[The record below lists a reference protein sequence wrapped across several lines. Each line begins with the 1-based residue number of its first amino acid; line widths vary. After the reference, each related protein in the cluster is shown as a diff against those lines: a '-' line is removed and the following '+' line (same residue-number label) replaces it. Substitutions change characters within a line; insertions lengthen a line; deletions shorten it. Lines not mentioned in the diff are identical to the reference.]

1 MQFLLCRTLMQFLA
15 EPLVLIGLVL
25 IALGI
30 ATAFLARRIAR
41 VARQSNNIANN
52 DKVFLFF
59 KILGLLMVA
68 TGFVLTAIDVVTY
81 ILSR

>member
-1 MQFLLCRTLMQFLA
+1 MQFLA

-68 TGFVLTAIDVVTY
+68 TGFVLTAIDVATY

>member
-1 MQFLLCRTLMQFLA
+1 MQFLA

-68 TGFVLTAIDVVTY
+68 TGFVLTAIDAITY